1 MKLNYDKCIHLRMN
15 DIHTITY
22 RNGQEMPRKTEAT
35 YLGGK
40 IFADGSYKKEIR
52 HRITNTW
59 VTVRKLDLLWKKA
72 PVSLKWKLRVFD
84 TVIIS
89 KLLYGLEAIPFT
101 EQSCKQLDA
110 FQYRGLRQILGIKH
124 SYWSGVK
131 NKHVLLTASKK
142 AKTEWKQRIIPISE
156 RLINRQVKLYGHL
169 VMANEDDLM
178 KNVTMYQDRTR
189 RKSLFKRV
197 GRPRAKWHTVTRKHT
212 IKQLVDK
219 NAILPNW
226 DIHMKDPEL
235 DHIIIQAAAD
245 RDFCKTL
252 T

>member
-1 MKLNYDKCIHLRMN
+1 
-15 DIHTITY
+15 
-22 RNGQEMPRKTEAT
+22 
-35 YLGGK
+35 
-40 IFADGSYKKEIR
+40 
-52 HRITNTW
+52 
-59 VTVRKLDLLWKKA
+59 
-72 PVSLKWKLRVFD
+72 
-84 TVIIS
+84 
-89 KLLYGLEAIPFT
+89 
-101 EQSCKQLDA
+101 
-110 FQYRGLRQILGIKH
+110 
-124 SYWSGVK
+124 
-131 NKHVLLTASKK
+131 
-142 AKTEWKQRIIPISE
+142 
-156 RLINRQVKLYGHL
+156 
-169 VMANEDDLM
+169 MANEDDLM